1 MLNILQ
7 TATCPIAL
15 RSLFGL
21 DMRHDMLSNLFDAT
35 LWPTV
40 SLALMVLVILLARL
54 LERLL
59 GAAPSRAG
67 HG

>member
-1 MLNILQ
+1 MLTIVLN
-7 TATCPIAL
+7 TTCPIAL
-15 RSLFGL
+15 RSLLGL
-21 DMRHDMLSNLFDAT
+21 DMLDDMLANLFDAT

-40 SLALMVLVILLARL
+40 SLALMVLVLPLARL

-67 HG
+67 PG